1 MGRRIGLFGGT
12 FDPPHSGHL
21 AAASGAKEALDLD
34 EVLFVVANDPWQKSS
49 RRRVAEAQHRL
60 AMTKLLV
67 EGIEG
72 IEVSDVE
79 ILRGGESYTIDT
91 VTELRCQGHEVTLIV
106 GADVVAGIETWERSD
121 ELRKLVRVAVIDR
134 PGYNPPAL
142 EGWLMLRVAVD
153 SEDISSS
160 EVRDQIAEGVP
171 IDYVLPAS
179 VRRYIDQYQLAWEP
193 HKN

>member
-1 MGRRIGLFGGT
+1 M
-12 FDPPHSGHL
+12 
-21 AAASGAKEALDLD
+21 
-34 EVLFVVANDPWQKSS
+34 
-49 RRRVAEAQHRL
+49 
-60 AMTKLLV
+60 
-67 EGIEG
+67 
-72 IEVSDVE
+72 
-79 ILRGGESYTIDT
+79 
-91 VTELRCQGHEVTLIV
+91 TLIV

-134 PGYNPPAL
+134 PGYNSPAL